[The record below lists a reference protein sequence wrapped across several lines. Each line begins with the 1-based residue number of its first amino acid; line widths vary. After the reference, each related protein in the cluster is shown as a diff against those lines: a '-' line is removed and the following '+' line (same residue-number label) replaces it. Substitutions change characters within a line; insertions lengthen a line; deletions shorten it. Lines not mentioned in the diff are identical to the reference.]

1 MKLFRALTG
10 SLVPWLTVACI
21 SGADVTAPCT
31 TSSAGGKS
39 SSNGQGGAI
48 AGNAGGTKTVSGATG
63 GKSNAGV
70 GGSNAVGSTA
80 ASVGGTLAVNVGG
93 QSSTPPSTGAG
104 GIAATGGTPST
115 AAPPAGNLGVY
126 LPQDGA
132 ISGSQSLTI
141 HVDIVN
147 TSSTTQDM
155 STVTMRYWYLD
166 DGWGSAQLNLAT
178 EYVSIGYS
186 NTGTITYVGSTA
198 VSPAQTGA
206 DHYVE
211 FSFTGTLAAVNDT
224 SSNDKFH
231 VQVALHAP
239 GYAGSA
245 NVANDYSEMTT
256 TGYDDKITLYSSG
269 TLIWGT
275 EPGGSTVTGSGGA
288 SGVGGSGARVGATSP
303 ASTTTGGVVGTGGT
317 VDTGGMVG
325 TGGAVNTGGGVS
337 AGGVVGLGGDSS
349 AGGIA
354 GTGGDSGT
362 GGDAGTDWDASTGGD
377 MSIGG
382 NSSVGG
388 T

>member
-21 SGADVTAPCT
+21 SGADVTAPGS

-48 AGNAGGTKTVSGATG
+48 AGNVGGTKTVSGATG

-70 GGSNAVGSTA
+70 GGSNAVGTTAAAVGSQTTTLSSTA
-80 ASVGGTLAVNVGG
+80 
-93 QSSTPPSTGAG
+93 TGAG
-104 GIAATGGTPST
+104 GITATRGTPST
-115 AAPPAGNLGVY
+115 AAPPIGNLGVY
-126 LPQDGA
+126 LPQNGA
-132 ISGSQSLTI
+132 ITGSQSLTL

-155 STVTMRYWYLD
+155 STVTMRYWYVD
-166 DGWGSAQLNLAT
+166 DGWGSAQLTLAT

-186 NTGTITYVGSTA
+186 NTGTVTYVGSFA

-245 NVANDYSEMTT
+245 NVANDYSVMTS
-256 TGYDDKITLYSSG
+256 TGYDDRITLYSSG

-288 SGVGGSGARVGATSP
+288 SGVGGTGAMGGATSTP
-303 ASTTTGGVVGTGGT
+303 ALTTTGG
-317 VDTGGMVG
+317 
-325 TGGAVNTGGGVS
+325 AVS
-337 AGGVVGLGGDSS
+337 AGGSS
-349 AGGIA
+349 
-354 GTGGDSGT
+354 
-362 GGDAGTDWDASTGGD
+362 STGGTR
-377 MSIGG
+377 I
-382 NSSVGG
+382 
-388 T
+388 

>member
-1 MKLFRALTG
+1 MKFFRALTG

-21 SGADVTAPCT
+21 SGADVAAPVTASS
-31 TSSAGGKS
+31 SSAGGKS
-39 SSNGQGGAI
+39 SANGQGGAI
-48 AGNAGGTKTVSGATG
+48 AGNIGGTKAVAGATG

-70 GGSNAVGSTA
+70 GGSQAVSSTA
-80 ASVGGTLAVNVGG
+80 ANVGGTQAVNVGG
-93 QSSTPPSTGAG
+93 QSTSTSTGAG
-104 GIAATGGTPST
+104 GIAATGGTPTT
-115 AAPPAGNLGVY
+115 AAPPTGNLGVY

-132 ISGSQSLTI
+132 ITGSQSLTI

-147 TSSTTQDM
+147 TSSTTQDL
-155 STVTMRYWYLD
+155 STVTMRYWYVD
-166 DGWGSAQLNLAT
+166 DGWGSAQLILAT

-186 NTGTITYVGSTA
+186 NTGTVTYVGSTA

-211 FSFTGTLAAVNDT
+211 FSFTGTLAAVNNIN
-224 SSNDKFH
+224 SNDKFH

-245 NVANDYSEMTT
+245 NVANDYSVMTT

-275 EPGGSTVTGSGGA
+275 EPGGSTAAGGSGGA
-288 SGVGGSGARVGATSP
+288 SGVGGAGTMGGATSP
-303 ASTTTGGVVGTGGT
+303 ASTTTGGGVGTSG
-317 VDTGGMVG
+317 VVG
-325 TGGAVNTGGGVS
+325 TGGAVSTGGGVGT
-337 AGGVVGLGGDSS
+337 GGVSGLGGDSS

-354 GTGGDSGT
+354 GTGGDSDT

-382 NSSVGG
+382 NSSIGS